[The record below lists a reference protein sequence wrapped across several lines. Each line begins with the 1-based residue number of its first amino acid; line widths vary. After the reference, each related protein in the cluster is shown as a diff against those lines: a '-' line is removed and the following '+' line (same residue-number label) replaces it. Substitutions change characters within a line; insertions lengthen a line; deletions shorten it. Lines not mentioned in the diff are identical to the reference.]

1 MSSNDLSLNNIF
13 HEKVKINTKKN
24 KKLDEC
30 HELKNIA
37 YKTMLLNGNNINP
50 SINTL
55 DDTIINNFLEN
66 ESQANKIEIW
76 IKLDKTQKIKKL
88 YNYCDDILKNKYN
101 LSNNEINDIKKY
113 LIKCIDRKNLL
124 KCKEVSYCNID
135 KTIKN
140 IPNLYFNDETRNFIL
155 KKDDKHVSTVKS
167 LPSDKRN
174 KPKTIKVHE

>member
-1 MSSNDLSLNNIF
+1 MSSNDLSFNNIF
-13 HEKVKINTKKN
+13 NEKVKINTKKS
-24 KKLDEC
+24 KKSDEC

-50 SINTL
+50 DLNTI
-55 DDTIINNFLEN
+55 DDQIINKFLEK

-88 YNYCDDILKNKYN
+88 HDYCDNVLKDKCN
-101 LSNNEINDIKKY
+101 LNQNEVIEIKKY
-113 LIKCIDRKNLL
+113 LIKCIERKNLL
-124 KCKEVSYCNID
+124 KCKEVIYCNIN

-140 IPNLYFNDETRNFIL
+140 IPNLYFNNDTRMFIL

-174 KPKTIKVHE
+174 RPKTIKLHE